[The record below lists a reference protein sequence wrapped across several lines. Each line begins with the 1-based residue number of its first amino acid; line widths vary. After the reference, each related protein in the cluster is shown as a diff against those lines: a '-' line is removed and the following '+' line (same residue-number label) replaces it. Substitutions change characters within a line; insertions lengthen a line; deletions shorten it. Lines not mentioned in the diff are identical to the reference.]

1 MKNVVL
7 IVAGGSGIRMGTT
20 IPKQFLEIN
29 GKPVILHTLEKFI
42 SFDPAIEVILV
53 INPDHQS
60 IWDRLTLDFNLSVNF
75 KIASGGETRFNS
87 VKNGLALI
95 KNESLVGI
103 HDAVRPLIK
112 IETIR
117 NIYKEASTY
126 GNAVP
131 AVPVK
136 ESVREIKGSG
146 SKIIDRSALQ
156 LIQTPQVFLFSILKK
171 AYNTPYLP
179 FFTDDASVVE
189 KSGVEIHLVQG
200 DYYNLKITS
209 PEDIEIARNL
219 LD

>member
-1 MKNVVL
+1 MKNTVI
-7 IVAGGSGIRMGTT
+7 IVAGGSGTRMGTT

-42 SFDPAIEVILV
+42 SFDPEIEVIML
-53 INPDHQS
+53 INPDHMS
-60 IWDRLTLDFNLSVNF
+60 VWNRLILDYNLSINL
-75 KIASGGETRFNS
+75 KIAIGGETRFNS

-95 KNESLVGI
+95 KSESLVGI

-112 IETIR
+112 IETIS
-117 NIYKEASTY
+117 NIYKQAGIY

-131 AVPVK
+131 SVPVK

-146 SKIIDRSALQ
+146 SKIIDRSVLQ

-189 KSGVEIHLVQG
+189 KSGVEIHLVRG
-200 DYYNLKITS
+200 DYYNIKITS